1 MLEVSDAIVQ
11 EMSLRY
17 NTGRE
22 RRMAASLA
30 RQDLPYDTGQEA
42 ASRLAPPQLPVCRIR
57 PAAQH
62 SEHRDHCGPKHA
74 EFVASFRQR
83 PYIADL
89 KMSAQLHRHQ
99 QIHRSEQGNRAREE
113 TQSEADR
120 ANELDRPGEC
130 DLHGRQRHAQARKIE
145 RVDIELKGSAENVTP
160 EMR

>member
-30 RQDLPYDTGQEA
+30 RQDLPYDTGQETA
-42 ASRLAPPQLPVCRIR
+42 GELAPPQYPVGRIR

-74 EFVASFRQR
+74 EFVAPIRQR

-89 KMSAQLHRHQ
+89 KMSAQQHRHQ
-99 QIHRSEQGNRAREE
+99 QIHRSEQGNGAGEE
-113 TQSEADR
+113 SQCESDG
-120 ANELDRPGEC
+120 ANELDRSGERNLC
-130 DLHGRQRHAQARKIE
+130 AAGMGIPRLAK
-145 RVDIELKGSAENVTP
+145 
-160 EMR
+160 